1 MIESLVGIDFSIR
14 LWAGQSSHYH
24 CDELWLLS
32 EAVALWPCTSRQRC
46 VHLRTAGTRHIHSEV
61 LWNIH
66 TSSQWTHKD
75 HLAGRMAADLE
86 FTQQNWP
93 RVCLTS
99 WSLKLHIGHM
109 CMYSLRGGLLV
120 CMQNH
125 ALMASSN
132 AHVVLPH
139 FGCVPTYFGSSAVK
153 ASVLAAAHCCAH

>member
-1 MIESLVGIDFSIR
+1 
-14 LWAGQSSHYH
+14 
-24 CDELWLLS
+24 
-32 EAVALWPCTSRQRC
+32 
-46 VHLRTAGTRHIHSEV
+46 
-61 LWNIH
+61 
-66 TSSQWTHKD
+66 
-75 HLAGRMAADLE
+75 MAADLE

-99 WSLKLHIGHM
+99 WSLKLYIGHM

-153 ASVLAAAHCCAH
+153 TSVIWIGILLVTPFLSKGTDQVSPGQQLIHT